1 MPLGFYR
8 GTTLAIFT
16 GGDGIIDGTLRL
28 ARKND
33 LHPKHFLSPRPL
45 LRKFHKFLQSTTSE
59 TYHCVTN

>member
-16 GGDGIIDGTLRL
+16 GGDGIIDGTLWL

-45 LRKFHKFLQSTTSE
+45 KKVSQIFAKH
-59 TYHCVTN
+59 H